1 MQGCTAG
8 GRGKKYFSL
17 AALDAL
23 AFSVKQGCGI
33 LVDFVKVGEEEEEEE
48 EEEDFMCFS
57 S

>member
-33 LVDFVKVGEEEEEEE
+33 LVDFVKVGEEEEEE
-48 EEEDFMCFS
+48 DFMCFS